1 MLNSKFYQ
9 IGDREEGIE
18 NDYTIEVIDHHKHT
32 ELIMRRGTGSNWSK
46 EAQGE
51 EVFRMED
58 DGNGLKFKNKI
69 GKTLDYSEF
78 AELYILMRFINVM
91 GHKHIYLGTIRELST
106 KIEF

>member
-18 NDYTIEVIDHHKHT
+18 NDYTIEVIDYHKNT
-32 ELIMRRGTGSNWSK
+32 EFIMRRATGSNWSQ
-46 EAQGE
+46 EVQGE
-51 EVFRMED
+51 EVFRMKD

-69 GKTLDYSEF
+69 SKNLDYSQF
-78 AELYILMRFINVM
+78 AELYILMRFIDVM
-91 GHKHIYLGTIRELST
+91 EHKHIYLGTIRELST